1 MKKLILAGVA
11 IATLTCSPLALRS
24 YAAADEPSEQGHHQA
39 MEARAALLDARL
51 AGFKAALKLTPD
63 QEKSWT
69 LFENGVREGAKQRAE
84 QFREMRQR
92 RDADEQPSPID
103 RLRMRSDRLAKGS
116 TVMRALADAATPL
129 YVSLDDGQ
137 KRDFGLLLHD
147 LLRTARH
154 HHFRRG

>member
-1 MKKLILAGVA
+1 MKKLILASVTIA
-11 IATLTCSPLALRS
+11 ILAVSPLAIGAF
-24 YAAADEPSEQGHHQA
+24 AAADDSQEHGRHHW
-39 MEARAALLDARL
+39 MEERAALLDARL

-63 QEKSWT
+63 QEKSWA